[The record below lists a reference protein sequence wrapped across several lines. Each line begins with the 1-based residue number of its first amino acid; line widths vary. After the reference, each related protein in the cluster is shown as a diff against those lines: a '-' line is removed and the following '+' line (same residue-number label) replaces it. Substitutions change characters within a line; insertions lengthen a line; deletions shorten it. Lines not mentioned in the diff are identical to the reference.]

1 MDGSRA
7 RLVRALTFLCRAR
20 KGLQEAG
27 REVCRGQAEPWQCS
41 PFCPGAQRSSVA
53 LAGGHP
59 TPSPTSDG
67 CSEPLQ
73 PCQAGKMRGV
83 AMAMPGLEGPSCLR
97 KGSRGCP
104 SRLTVGTADFRQHSG
119 DQPRPPP
126 PCPSASVPCHSATCS
141 PPAPPPAQAAGMWEA
156 GWGDLERLWQCLVI
170 LACMFSKGGTAQ
182 KSPRLWCLWWGGPK
196 WVRTGLGPK
205 WVRAG
210 PALLCVGTAAPS
222 LSPSS
227 VSCLISN
234 PIAPNPT
241 ESIRRKAWLSV

>member
-141 PPAPPPAQAAGMWEA
+141 PPAPPPCSGSWYVG
-156 GWGDLERLWQCLVI
+156 GWV
-170 LACMFSKGGTAQ
+170 
-182 KSPRLWCLWWGGPK
+182 GGPGK
-196 WVRTGLGPK
+196 TVAVFSHSSLHVFKRRYSSEITATL
-205 WVRAG
+205 V
-210 PALLCVGTAAPS
+210 LVVGWTQMG
-222 LSPSS
+222 
-227 VSCLISN
+227 
-234 PIAPNPT
+234 
-241 ESIRRKAWLSV
+241 